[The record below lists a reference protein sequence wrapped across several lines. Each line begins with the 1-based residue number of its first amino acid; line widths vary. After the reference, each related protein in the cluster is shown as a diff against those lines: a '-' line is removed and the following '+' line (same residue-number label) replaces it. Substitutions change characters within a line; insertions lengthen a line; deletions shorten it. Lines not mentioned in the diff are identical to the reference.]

1 MKPHC
6 TSVKSVDLDIDGVT
20 VTLTNVD
27 FYPSVPA
34 TQIDPPEAAFAS
46 WDEAFIG
53 GVEVSPIINIA
64 TFTGDY
70 IEELIIKHFEG

>member
-6 TSVKSVDLDIDGVT
+6 TSVKSLDLDIDGVNI
-20 VTLTNVD
+20 TLTNVD

-53 GVEVSPIINIA
+53 GVEVSPLLNI
-64 TFTGDY
+64 TVGIGDY
-70 IEELIIKHFEG
+70 IEQKIIEHFED